1 MSRKNLKFEINPL
14 LSGPSLEAR
23 NRSGS
28 PYRVVPLADIDVD
41 PDQPR
46 RSFDSESIAE
56 LAASIEA
63 YGLLCPILVKLNAGG
78 TYKLVSGERRL
89 RACKALGLETI
100 PVIIDPDDGDVSVT
114 MAKQLVENIQRTD
127 LNPMEKAL
135 AMGQMRDRFSLSV
148 REVASQLGISKSS
161 VQRSLDLLEL
171 PDDLQAALIS
181 GVSEIKVMA
190 LSKISDKSKRKR
202 LLENIEKLSKFEI
215 DEISGAKR
223 SKVSQVGTAG
233 TTGLDRL
240 NFANKDDLRLEE
252 DLQRSLGLKVKI
264 KRDKLKQSKGRIV
277 IDFYSTSDISE
288 VYRRLT
294 SLN

>member
-1 MSRKNLKFEINPL
+1 MTRKNLKFEINPL

-28 PYRVVPLADIDVD
+28 PYRVIQVADIDVD

-56 LAASIEA
+56 LASSIEA

-100 PVIIDPDDGDVSVT
+100 PVIIDSEDGDVSVT
-114 MAKQLVENIQRTD
+114 LAKQLVENIQRTD

-135 AMGQMRDRFSLSV
+135 AIGQMRDRFNLSV
-148 REVASQLGISKSS
+148 REIAAQLGISKSS
-161 VQRSLDLLEL
+161 VQRSIELLEL

-181 GVSEIKVMA
+181 GVSEVKVLA
-190 LSKISDKSKRKR
+190 LSKIGDKSKRKK
-202 LLENIEKLSKFEI
+202 LLENIEKLSRFEI
-215 DEISGAKR
+215 ESISSVSLDE
-223 SKVSQVGTAG
+223 VSHVGTAK
-233 TTGLDRL
+233 TSKSMLNETINLD
-240 NFANKDDLRLEE
+240 DSRLES
-252 DLQRSLGLKVKI
+252 DLQKALGLKVKI
-264 KRDKLKQSKGRIV
+264 KRDKSKQSRGKIT
-277 IDFYSTSDISE
+277 IDFYSSSDVDE
-288 VYRRLT
+288 VYKRLT
-294 SLN
+294 A

>member
-135 AMGQMRDRFSLSV
+135 AMGQMRDRFDLSV

-215 DEISGAKR
+215 DEISGAKG
-223 SKVSQVGTAG
+223 SKVSQVGTTG